1 MIELLGEALLE
12 LVRQGPPRRVP
23 PAAELLDWLR
33 EAVTPPPG
41 VELFSAD
48 GAAFTGIVIVDRNR
62 PIVMLAAR
70 QAPAPRMQTSP
81 SIPPGSPRYGP
92 HPYGQRSLFDDDDPP
107 YFRGDGNAG
116 WPR

>member
-1 MIELLGEALLE
+1 VIELVGEALLE
-12 LVRQGPPRRVP
+12 LLRQGLPRRMP

-33 EAVTPPPG
+33 EAATPPPG

-62 PIVMLAAR
+62 PVVMLAAR
-70 QAPAPRMQTSP
+70 QGAAPRTQTSP
-81 SIPPGSPRYGP
+81 SIPPSSARYSHP
-92 HPYGQRSLFDDDDPP
+92 PYGQRSLFADDDEP
-107 YFRGDGNAG
+107 YFRDGHAG